1 MSNSSIK
8 EFLIGKPFPTSMEI
22 HERLDK
28 VRGLAVFASDPISS
42 NAYATE
48 AIMSV
53 LILLGTPGLALT
65 WPIGLL
71 VAALVLLVVFSYVQ
85 TILHYPAGGGGYMVT
100 KDNLGTMPSLIAGGA
115 LLTDYILTVSVSV
128 SAGVR
133 AVTSAFP
140 ETFQYRVWMALFAIA
155 IITWINLRG
164 MRESG
169 TIFAIPTYAFVGG
182 VFAVILIG
190 LVRYT
195 GLFGAAPLPSN
206 TEVLAATTPVEGFA
220 YIWLLLRAFA
230 GGCTALTGI
239 EAISD
244 GVMAFKPPES
254 KNASI
259 TMIAMGA
266 MAMTLF
272 IGITFLSTR
281 MHLIPEEAESIL
293 SQMAR
298 SITGGGF
305 IYFWVQ
311 TFTALILF
319 LAANTAYQDFPRLS
333 SFLAKDNFMPRWMTN
348 RGDRLV
354 FSSGIIVLALLAAGV
369 VLIFQADEIAMLPLY
384 AIGVMLTFSLSQTG
398 MFVLMGKISQLKPGE
413 SMQTKVTTI
422 RYEKNARWKQLLN
435 LVGAI
440 VTAIVFVILLTTK
453 FTEGAWIV
461 AVLIPLLVLMFIL
474 IDRHYKSVATHLSTK
489 ELTADDIAEVANVV
503 VVPIADVQRGVLQSL
518 TYAKRLSPDVRAVCI
533 TTSPQMKER
542 LQRRWDR
549 FPTITQDIQLITI
562 DYDYRDILTPLVEY
576 IEEVNNVEFPD
587 QITTVVVPE
596 FVPTNRVFRLL
607 HNQTANR
614 LRARLRMYRDIV
626 IIDVPYQIDSAIVR
640 LPSLEVPEVL
650 RNGIHT
656 NAEASNPETG
666 LDENEIN
673 LDDFDNNDA

>member
-1 MSNSSIK
+1 MSLSSSIK

-53 LILLGTPGLALT
+53 LVVLGSGGLGIT
-65 WPIGLL
+65 WPIGLA
-71 VAALVLLVVFSYVQ
+71 VAGLVLMVVFSYVQ

-100 KDNLGTMPSLIAGGA
+100 KDNLGRLPSLIAGAA

-140 ETFQYRVWMALFAIA
+140 EVFPYRVTLALLAIVL
-155 IITWINLRG
+155 ITWINLRG
-164 MRESG
+164 VRESG

-182 VFAVILIG
+182 VFVVILIG
-190 LVRYT
+190 MVRYT
-195 GLFGAAPLPSN
+195 GLFGAAPIPEASEILESSGS
-206 TEVLAATTPVEGFA
+206 VVGFA

-244 GVMAFKPPES
+244 GVMAFKPPEA
-254 KNASI
+254 KNAAT

-272 IGITFLSTR
+272 IGITFLST
-281 MHLIPEEAESIL
+281 HIGLIPGEAESIL
-293 SQMAR
+293 SQMTR
-298 SITGGGF
+298 RITGTNLV
-305 IYFWVQ
+305 YYWVQ
-311 TFTALILF
+311 FFTAMILF

-354 FSSGIIVLALLAAGV
+354 LSSGILMLASLAAVVV
-369 VLIFQADEIAMLPLY
+369 VLFQANEIAMLPLY
-384 AIGVMLTFSLSQTG
+384 AIGVMLTFSLSQAG
-398 MFVLMGKISQLKPGE
+398 MFVLMGKILRLKPGE
-413 SMQTKVTTI
+413 ELQTKVTTVT
-422 RYEKNARWKQLLN
+422 YEKSASWKRILNAS
-435 LVGAI
+435 GAI
-440 VTAIVFVILLTTK
+440 ITFTVFIILLTTK
-453 FTEGAWIV
+453 FLEGAWIV
-461 AVLIPLLVLMFIL
+461 ALVIPIL
-474 IDRHYKSVATHLSTK
+474 ISIFLVINRHYAVVASRLSTK
-489 ELTADDIAEVANVV
+489 QLSADKIAEVGDVV
-503 VVPIADVQRGVLQSL
+503 VMPIADVHSGVLRAIM
-518 TYAKRLSPDVRAVCI
+518 YAKRLSSDVRAVCI
-533 TTSPQMKER
+533 TTSPEMKER
-542 LQRRWDR
+542 LLRRWNR
-549 FPTITQDIQLITI
+549 FPTMTGDIKLVTI
-562 DYDYRDILTPLVEY
+562 DYDFRDILTPLVEY

-596 FVPTNRVFRLL
+596 FVPTNRIEKLL

-614 LRARLRMYRDIV
+614 LRSRLRMYRDIV
-626 IIDVPYQIDSAIVR
+626 IIDVPYQIDSVIERLVTLDVR
-640 LPSLEVPEVL
+640 EAL
-650 RNGIHT
+650 RNGDGHPPEK
-656 NAEASNPETG
+656 AQPDPEPDDPEEPPEA
-666 LDENEIN
+666 D
-673 LDDFDNNDA
+673 